1 MDPYANTSSE
11 TLPENLVDQEMQQ
24 GILFD
29 TSKVM
34 LWSWILSVNSTK
46 ANINMNLPVQV
57 STAQMKSIYER
68 NLALG
73 LLISNKQ

>member
-11 TLPENLVDQEMQQ
+11 TLPETLVDQEMQQ

>member
-11 TLPENLVDQEMQQ
+11 TLPETLVDQEMQQ

-34 LWSWILSVNSTK
+34 LWSWIPSVNSTK

>member
-11 TLPENLVDQEMQQ
+11 TLPETLVDQEMQQ

-34 LWSWILSVNSTK
+34 LWS
-46 ANINMNLPVQV
+46 
-57 STAQMKSIYER
+57 
-68 NLALG
+68 
-73 LLISNKQ
+73 